1 VLSGESRENHIKAA
15 RSGKRTFLS
24 LLSFSLLSQSSSNS
38 CSLPPLTVLSVSE
51 SLEPLN
57 DWTLD
62 GWQNAC
68 PIGAP
73 LRNLD
78 RFDTRIEERKIWSGV
93 DKRGEHGLIVN
104 HTETMDLCRNP
115 EGQLIHGFTSW

>member
-1 VLSGESRENHIKAA
+1 MGCETDDDDN
-15 RSGKRTFLS
+15 
-24 LLSFSLLSQSSSNS
+24 
-38 CSLPPLTVLSVSE
+38 SLPYSIVLSVAE

-78 RFDTRIEERKIWSGV
+78 RVDTRMEEKKIWSGV

-104 HTETMDLCRNP
+104 HTESMDLCRNP